1 MRRRGCSANI
11 REKEFGMIYYT
22 CMLLV
27 IGVIATTLGLDG
39 VGAVAV
45 QIAAILFVVE
55 MVIHL
60 AMGRTVEVP

>member
-1 MRRRGCSANI
+1 
-11 REKEFGMIYYT
+11 MIYYT
-22 CMLLV
+22 GMLLLA
-27 IGVIATTLGLDG
+27 GVIATILGLDG

-60 AMGRTVEVP
+60 ATGRTVEAP

>member
-1 MRRRGCSANI
+1 
-11 REKEFGMIYYT
+11 MIYYT
-22 CMLLV
+22 GMLLLA
-27 IGVIATTLGLDG
+27 GVIAAILGLGG

-60 AMGRTVEVP
+60 ARERTVEAT

>member
-1 MRRRGCSANI
+1 
-11 REKEFGMIYYT
+11 MIYYT
-22 CMLLV
+22 CLLLV
-27 IGVIATTLGLDG
+27 VGVIAPMLGLAG

-60 AMGRTVEVP
+60 ATGRTVEAP